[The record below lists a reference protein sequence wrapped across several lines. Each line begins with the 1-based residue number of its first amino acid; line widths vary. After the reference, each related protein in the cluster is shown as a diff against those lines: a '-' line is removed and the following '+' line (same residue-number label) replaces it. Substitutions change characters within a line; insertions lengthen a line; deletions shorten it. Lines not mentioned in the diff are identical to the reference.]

1 MKISHMIAHRV
12 GNKLRGEGVGF
23 SAKEIDATL
32 LTEVLGRLFNKSF
45 GADDYYYFDG
55 DYDIETNPVYTFVK
69 SLFATPSEFILQS
82 NHIAR
87 SLYESSTHPKVKIGE
102 MCVIYMTDVDYLDSK
117 VDAIAIIKS
126 ESHQEVLQL
135 NWGENGFEAQK
146 TTGISLTKIDKGALI
161 YNVSPEK
168 GYVVSVV
175 DKVSRSGDA
184 KYWKD
189 TFLKVK
195 SYNGSIHQTS
205 NLLDVCNE
213 FVKSVVEED
222 ENLSRLEKAM
232 IASRA
237 KEVLLNSDSESM
249 TLKDYAAAVFK
260 NQSLESKFTTFVDS
274 SEKAGEID
282 TESIQIDKRGI
293 KKRKNNISTIKLDD
307 NFELYVNGAEDR
319 ITKGYD
325 PDAAL
330 NYYKLY
336 FEKEK

>member
-1 MKISHMIAHRV
+1 M
-12 GNKLRGEGVGF
+12 
-23 SAKEIDATL
+23 
-32 LTEVLGRLFNKSF
+32 TEVLGRLFNKSF
-45 GADDYYYFDG
+45 GLDDYYYFDG
-55 DYDIETNPVYTFVK
+55 DYNLETNPVYTFVK
-69 SLFATPSEFILQS
+69 SIFDNPSDFILQS
-82 NHIAR
+82 NHIAK

-102 MCVIYMTDVDYLDSK
+102 MCVIYMTDVDYLDLK

-146 TTGISLTKIDKGALI
+146 TTGISLNKIDKGVLI
-161 YNVSPEK
+161 YNVAPEK
-168 GYVVSVV
+168 GYVVSIV
-175 DKVSRSGDA
+175 DKVSKNGDA
-184 KYWKD
+184 KYWKNS
-189 TFLKVK
+189 FLKVK

-205 NLLDVCNE
+205 NLFDVCND
-213 FVKSVVEED
+213 FVKAVVEKD

-232 IASRA
+232 IASRV

-260 NQSLESKFTTFVDS
+260 NQSLESKFATFVDS
-274 SEKAGEID
+274 SEKASEID
-282 TESIQIDKRGI
+282 IESIQIDKRGL
-293 KKRKNNISTIKLDD
+293 KKKKNNISTIQLDD

-319 ITKGYD
+319 IIKGYD

>member
-1 MKISHMIAHRV
+1 M
-12 GNKLRGEGVGF
+12 
-23 SAKEIDATL
+23 
-32 LTEVLGRLFNKSF
+32 FNKSF
-45 GADDYYYFDG
+45 GLDDYYYFDG
-55 DYDIETNPVYTFVK
+55 DYNLETNPVYTFVK
-69 SLFATPSEFILQS
+69 SIFDNPSDFILQS
-82 NHIAR
+82 NHIAK

-102 MCVIYMTDVDYLDSK
+102 MCVIYMTDVDYLDLK

-146 TTGISLTKIDKGALI
+146 TTGISLNKIDKGVLI
-161 YNVSPEK
+161 YNVAPEK
-168 GYVVSVV
+168 GYVVSIV
-175 DKVSRSGDA
+175 DKVSKNGDA
-184 KYWKD
+184 KYWKNS
-189 TFLKVK
+189 FLKVK

-205 NLLDVCNE
+205 NLFDVCND
-213 FVKSVVEED
+213 FVKAVVEKD

-232 IASRA
+232 IASRV

-260 NQSLESKFTTFVDS
+260 NQSLESKFATFVDS
-274 SEKAGEID
+274 SEKASEID
-282 TESIQIDKRGI
+282 IESIQIDKRGL
-293 KKRKNNISTIKLDD
+293 KKKKNNISTIQLDD

-319 ITKGYD
+319 IIKGYD